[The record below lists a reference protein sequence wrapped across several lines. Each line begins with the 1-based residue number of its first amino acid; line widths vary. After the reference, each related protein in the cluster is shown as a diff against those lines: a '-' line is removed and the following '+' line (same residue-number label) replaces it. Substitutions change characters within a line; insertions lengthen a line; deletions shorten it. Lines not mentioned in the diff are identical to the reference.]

1 MTKANSILHRAVALL
16 AALCLLASMALPVY
30 AAETETEF
38 SVSNSE
44 TIPSDDNAE
53 NDADG
58 TGSDIS
64 VSNVETIQKEADTT
78 SEGSKTE
85 PEISVPESGTI
96 TNSADTT
103 DKTAGA
109 PPAEG
114 VTGSENTAPAD
125 SAAADK
131 TADADN
137 TGEDSTGSED
147 EAGFLN
153 EGDSADDRMITAG
166 NAKESDIALCA
177 DNATVQEG
185 TKYTFYF
192 APPQSWTRLLE
203 GKTITCSFRRGNDNS
218 NESTNGVRETT
229 AKRTDDSTKDGR
241 PIYQVDV
248 YHNEG
253 NANSLCPYKGFVWV
267 KFTLDNDHWVQMN
280 GERGNNNECWMS
292 VTAIAD
298 KCLDGDKLKGS
309 SDETTVSQEYD
320 ITKWVDYTSIILKHV
335 RYGKQTMTLLNKSA
349 QALDS
354 VTVTF
359 WEKGD
364 NGEFTQV
371 GVSQP
376 INTLQAGEH
385 ADITIPEAAC
395 AYVSFQKADNT
406 YIGKHYFNFY
416 NDDTAS
422 DDVAVFPY
430 DPVTRYCL
438 IYTGDKDVRWSAPNS
453 KTVYFDATFSD
464 MSYNNDNAKIPYGMP
479 DAKGSLWCYITSD
492 VGGKEPITKL
502 QMARD
507 GTSEI
512 WYVDVPQ
519 GYTKIRFASWAVDND
534 IAAQNGDGT
543 AMLTIPTDKDK
554 PCFYADTSDDVIY
567 QGGDRG
573 GYWDE
578 LGAVRDVEKGKKGEN
593 GETKS
598 IVELDKQAFTPQSNT
613 KYISTTL
620 YDYYT
625 DYELNGN
632 NRNTYSSTETGKHR
646 SYVPF
651 RQFDRALSNYYSSY
665 TGNPKIQNPIYTGH
679 FQPNKDGWGSPFS
692 NIAANL
698 NLYGWGEITA
708 SDNSDYKH
716 FMAVNN
722 STINTKDDSVN
733 YYAAFQGLV
742 GNQMKDG
749 MPVMAGTDLAEPHF
763 NEAFLTGTNTE
774 KAVLGKVYK
783 DVSFPFTQKPVF
795 TQTEG
800 DLESKA
806 QYWYFDSNERSLY
819 LKQDTANSSKYYLEA
834 TAKAEKDSS
843 GNPIY
848 TDDNSQ
854 NRGSD
859 NSTTDSNNGDKPR
872 GFGFFPFNQKM
883 GTENRNVNK
892 YNYGFGAKLQFDF
905 TLTDDGKVVVGT
917 DESGKDIKVPIKF
930 FFSGDDDVWV
940 YIDGQ
945 LVLDVGGAHGKAS
958 GLLEF
963 DETEN
968 KDANTVIP
976 YVSSNKAGGDVYTDP
991 ANKTV
996 YFNGKEVK
1004 FEKKGKILD
1013 KNGDEFTLDKG
1024 TTHTLTMFYMER
1036 GMWESNMAVAFNF
1049 PDHNE
1054 LQVEKQVDLSDV
1066 DEDFQA
1072 CFNDQKIF
1080 DFTIQNLATHYGT
1093 KPAVRPGTGNVDRKV
1108 VNLTA
1113 DVASIYPATD
1123 SEDYIFE
1130 LADNPAQGS
1139 ETNTGQVLHW
1149 FARHNDLSSTS
1160 RDMRYGILELNKPI
1174 DLRQY
1179 GYLTFEIYVKGETNL
1194 SLNNLYLQLLDDGNR
1209 QMGSLSKAGLN
1220 GATFG
1225 SVTLEPNKWNT
1236 VKLSL
1241 NKMKEV
1247 VGFDNNVTT
1256 IRVGDNYQRDIY
1268 FRNFTFVPKTV
1279 PDIKTGF
1286 TTEQDKIP
1294 DYGSAASGTLKNAT
1308 YAKYTSNFDGMQ
1320 VVDDQGR
1327 FVLENGE
1334 IITFDDQFRR
1344 GSYISLKEI
1353 LNTKLYDTT
1362 WTVYENGLPV
1372 TSMTNAGGNTV
1383 TVAEP
1388 SKSLAN
1394 QNAADDKP
1402 GPDDGRTEN
1411 KGTEQNDNKYDGTKP
1426 SNANTIVFRSYSN
1439 PDESGDSLTRL
1450 KVQYI
1455 NKVKTGGLI
1464 IKKEAAENDNLTG
1477 TYEFKVT
1484 FSDVG
1489 GQGLETDDPIV
1500 KTYPIN
1506 MSDAEN
1512 PNHTVIITGIPVD
1525 TRYTIEELEPKDGSH
1540 LQGITLEGNEKNAHV
1555 VKNTTVEGVIVESKT
1570 PQMTATFTNTSRKL
1584 IDIEFTK
1591 LWQDADG
1598 KPLGSAK
1605 QPSEIYIQLQRR
1617 LENSSEKDPWEAVTY
1632 PATGSAN
1639 YVTVTSI
1646 NDRWKYSFKG
1656 LDQRPAEDNGTD
1668 YVYRIVEGTVDTD
1681 DNFKAAGSSITI
1693 GGNTYT
1699 ISAEASLTGT
1709 AGSAA
1714 NGTITGGSGKIE
1726 LINKL
1731 QDPKFTLEIVKK
1743 GVTTAEN
1750 GSETQTPLS
1759 GVEFKLEKLTVPSG
1773 GGEPQVDTT
1782 YDFGSG
1788 NKGSITG
1795 ITGNDGTIVNNP
1807 FKNLKAGSYQ
1817 LTEVK
1822 TAEGYNLLSKPI
1834 RIEFTTNGD
1843 CLIDGVKD
1851 ETNVTRTGDTC
1862 TMTLTVL
1869 NRKSFELPHTGA
1881 DAPSL
1886 WLLIGLPAL
1895 VAVLLVLVFRYNKKG
1910 GRRQ

>member
-1 MTKANSILHRAVALL
+1 MTKANSNLHRAVALL

-30 AAETETEF
+30 AAETETDF
-38 SVSNSE
+38 SVSDSE
-44 TIPSDDNAE
+44 TIPGDDNTG
-53 NDADG
+53 NGADG

-64 VSNVETIQKEADTT
+64 VSNVETIQKDADTT
-78 SEGSKTE
+78 NEGSKTE

-96 TNSADTT
+96 PSGADTT
-103 DKTAGA
+103 DKAAGA

-125 SAAADK
+125 NAAADK

-137 TGEDSTGSED
+137 TGEDSTGGED

-177 DNATVQEG
+177 DDTTVQKG

-192 APPQSWTRLLE
+192 APPASWIAQLNNE
-203 GKTITCSFRRGNDNS
+203 SIIKCSFMRGNDNDP
-218 NESTNGVRETT
+218 NTQAEDHKVRETK
-229 AKRTDDSTKDGR
+229 ANLITDKTTDGR

-248 YHNEG
+248 YHG
-253 NANSLCPYKGFVWV
+253 DKSSLCPNGGFVWV
-267 KFTLDNDHWVQMN
+267 KFALDDGHWVTMKGQSQGGTN
-280 GERGNNNECWMS
+280 YWME
-292 VTAIAD
+292 VGKIAN
-298 KCLDGDKLKGS
+298 KCLDGDKLTKS
-309 SDETTVSQEYD
+309 SDGTTPSKEYD
-320 ITKWVDYTSIILKHV
+320 YDLSKWVPYADIIPKHV

-349 QALDS
+349 QALEG

-364 NGEFTQV
+364 NEVFTQV
-371 GVSQP
+371 GDSQT
-376 INTLQAGEH
+376 INALQAGEH

-395 AYVSFQKADNT
+395 AYVSFQKSDNT
-406 YIGKHYFNFY
+406 YIGKQYFNFY
-416 NDDTAS
+416 NDEPEAENI
-422 DDVAVFPY
+422 AVFPY

-438 IYTGDKDVRWSAPNS
+438 IYTGDNDVRWSAPNS

-464 MSYNNDNAKIPYGMP
+464 MSYKNDSATTYGMP
-479 DAKGSLWCYITSD
+479 DADGNLWCYITSD
-492 VGGKEPITKL
+492 DSSKEPITKL

-519 GYTKIRFASWAVDND
+519 DYTKIRFASWAVDGTNT
-534 IAAQNGDGT
+534 ANNGTDT
-543 AMLTIPTDKDK
+543 VLLTIPDLNK

-567 QGGDRG
+567 QGGNRG

-578 LGAVRDVEKGKKGEN
+578 LGAIRDAENGKKAAG
-593 GETKS
+593 GSAKS

-632 NRNTYSSTETGKHR
+632 NRNTYSTNEKGTHR
-646 SYVPF
+646 SNVPF

-665 TGNPKIQNPIYTGH
+665 TDTPKIQNPIYTGH
-679 FQPNKDGWGSPFS
+679 FQPNYNGWGTPFS
-692 NIAANL
+692 DIAANL
-698 NLYGWGEITA
+698 NLYGWGYKDEGDGSA
-708 SDNSDYKH
+708 YKH

-722 STINTKDDSVN
+722 STINVEGKGEFYNAT
-733 YYAAFQGLV
+733 FQGLV
-742 GNQMKDG
+742 GNQMVNG
-749 MPVMAGTDLAEPHF
+749 MPVMAGTTLAEPHF

-783 DVSFPFTQKPVF
+783 DVSFPFTQKAVF
-795 TQTEG
+795 TENNG
-800 DLESKA
+800 DTESKA
-806 QYWYFDSNERSLY
+806 KYWYFDSNERSLY
-819 LKQDTANSSKYYLEA
+819 LKQDTAKSKYYLEA
-834 TAKAEKDSS
+834 TKTGEYENGEPK
-843 GNPIY
+843 Y
-848 TDDNSQ
+848 TDDKSENV
-854 NRGSD
+854 
-859 NSTTDSNNGDKPR
+859 DSEKGKK
-872 GFGFFPFNQKM
+872 GTYGFFPFNQN
-883 GTENRNVNK
+883 TIAATASN

-1054 LQVEKQVDLSDV
+1054 LQVEKQVDLSGV
-1066 DEDFQA
+1066 DEAFRD

-1080 DFTIQNLATHYGT
+1080 DFTIQNLATHYGA
-1093 KPAVRPGTGNVDRKV
+1093 KEAVRPGTGNVDRKV
-1108 VNLTA
+1108 VDLTA
-1113 DVASIYPATD
+1113 SGTSIYPATKN
-1123 SEDYIFE
+1123 STDYIFA
-1130 LADNPAQGS
+1130 LAPDPAQGS
-1139 ETNTGQVLHW
+1139 EANTGQVLHW
-1149 FARHNDLSSTS
+1149 FALYNDLSSTS

-1194 SLNNLYLQLLDDGNR
+1194 SLNNLYLQLLDKNGK

-1241 NKMKEV
+1241 NKMNAV
-1247 VGFDNNVTT
+1247 DGFDNQVKT

-1334 IITFDDQFRR
+1334 IITFNDQFRR

-1353 LNTKLYDTT
+1353 LNTKLYDTK

-1372 TSMTNAGGNTV
+1372 TSMKGDGVKTV
-1383 TVAEP
+1383 TVEDK
-1388 SKSLAN
+1388 SKSLEK
-1394 QNAADDKP
+1394 QP
-1402 GPDDGRTEN
+1402 TSGPDDGRTEER
-1411 KGTEQNDNKYDGTKP
+1411 GTEAEQNGNEYDGTKP
-1426 SNANTIVFRSYSN
+1426 TDANTIVFRSYSN
-1439 PDESGDSLTRL
+1439 PDESGDSLTSL

-1489 GQGLETDDPIV
+1489 GQGLKTGDPIV

-1506 MSDAEN
+1506 MSDTD
-1512 PNHTVIITGIPVD
+1512 TVTITGIPVD

-1540 LQGITLEGNEKNAHV
+1540 LQGITLVGDENNAHV
-1555 VKNTTVEGVIVESKT
+1555 VNNTTVEGVIVESKT
-1570 PQMTATFTNTSRKL
+1570 PQMTATFTNTKRTL
-1584 IDIEFTK
+1584 IDIAFTK

-1617 LENSSEKDPWEAVTY
+1617 LENSSEKDHWEAVKY
-1632 PATGSAN
+1632 PATGSTN

-1656 LDQRPAEDNGTD
+1656 LDQHRAGGTTN
-1668 YVYRIVEGTVDTD
+1668 YVYRIVEGTRGTD
-1681 DNFKAAGSSITI
+1681 GNFKAAGSSITI

-1743 GVTTAEN
+1743 GVTTGEN
-1750 GSETQTPLS
+1750 GSETQTLLS
-1759 GVEFKLEKLTVPSG
+1759 GVEFKLERLG
-1773 GGEPQVDTT
+1773 VDGKPDTAFT
-1782 YDFGSG
+1782 AETKATSSKDAD
-1788 NKGSITG
+1788 KGKCS
-1795 ITGNDGTIVNNP
+1795 
-1807 FKNLKAGSYQ
+1807 FENLKAGIYQ

-1822 TAEGYNLLSKPI
+1822 TAEGYNLLSEPI
-1834 RIEFTTNGD
+1834 QIKFTTDGE
-1843 CLIDGVKD
+1843 CYIDGVRD
-1851 ETNVTRTGDTC
+1851 TTNVASSGNTY

-1869 NRKSFELPHTGA
+1869 NRKNFELPHTGA

-1886 WLLIGLPAL
+1886 WLLVGLPAL